1 MANENKTQAM
11 SRAFNMLRG
20 MVAPGKNAELSRTF
34 NVIRGLVS
42 PKFISSET
50 KQRKKTGGKV
60 TKKKTGGKITKKKM

>member
-1 MANENKTQAM
+1 VANENKTQAM

-42 PKFISSET
+42 PKLVSP
-50 KQRKKTGGKV
+50 K
-60 TKKKTGGKITKKKM
+60 TKKKTGGKITKKKK

>member
-1 MANENKTQAM
+1 M

-42 PKFISSET
+42 PKLVSP
-50 KQRKKTGGKV
+50 K
-60 TKKKTGGKITKKKM
+60 TKKKTGGKITKKKK